1 MTQSLKRSRI
11 RGCYSPG
18 GSHLLLC
25 HDRKWRLRAQSA
37 ALKTLYPS
45 VIYSRPPCRAYR
57 TAAPSFLRRAVCE
70 VQEHHAVVVL
80 HQKKNKKK
88 PRPQDGRASGGLAF
102 QSFPSPLQ
110 VHHSS
115 QTRGWGWRSAPIA
128 GFPPS
133 PDGRVH
139 EYLNATVRQ
148 NRGKGTGVI
157 IRLRLE
163 ESRWDDTEEDLIPS
177 SLLSLRRAEP

>member
-1 MTQSLKRSRI
+1 MWLNIYAGFLYPCRSWWGLCLGLCRIPACVSAFLSQGANGVTQSIKRSRI

-70 VQEHHAVVVL
+70 VQEHHAVAVL
-80 HQKKNKKK
+80 HQNKKK
-88 PRPQDGRASGGLAF
+88 QATRWPRIWRFSISVLPLTSSGATLHKQEAEDDA
-102 QSFPSPLQ
+102 
-110 VHHSS
+110 V
-115 QTRGWGWRSAPIA
+115 
-128 GFPPS
+128 PPS
-133 PDGRVH
+133 QDSFLH
-139 EYLNATVRQ
+139 
-148 NRGKGTGVI
+148 
-157 IRLRLE
+157 
-163 ESRWDDTEEDLIPS
+163 LIVVS
-177 SLLSLRRAEP
+177 VNI